1 LRNFVDYGIGSCKIS
16 HVNSILNPNL
26 ERLYTYFQFAM
37 RQERHPYIDK
47 GHKEAKE
54 ERNYPKLID
63 PIRLTIFFSLYLGA
77 FVEKNFDT
85 SLQYWMKAR
94 DTVTHLSKKMD
105 YSLAMAVTAMA
116 YHAELWEDNYD
127 R

>member
-1 LRNFVDYGIGSCKIS
+1 
-16 HVNSILNPNL
+16 
-26 ERLYTYFQFAM
+26 
-37 RQERHPYIDK
+37 
-47 GHKEAKE
+47 
-54 ERNYPKLID
+54 
-63 PIRLTIFFSLYLGA
+63 
-77 FVEKNFDT
+77 VEKNFDT

-94 DTVTHLSKKMD
+94 DTVTHLSKKTD